1 MTKVYQNYFKGFK
14 HTAIVAGVLMAGFS
28 SASCAKAEESAE
40 DKIARSLTAAPA
52 SITDNA
58 TIADVDGTVLRAGT
72 NGWTCVPGI
81 PLIPGDKHPMCND
94 AVWMKW
100 IHSMMNGLPF
110 ETDVLGTS
118 YMLAG
123 DALVDNNNP
132 AATDPNDGGMWIQEG
147 PHLMMI
153 LPHASSIANLPRTPF
168 ASGPYVMWDN
178 TPLVHIMVPLGGEV
192 DGEVK

>member
-1 MTKVYQNYFKGFK
+1 MLRIHNKIIMSLS
-14 HTAIVAGVLMAGFS
+14 AISLI
-28 SASCAKAEESAE
+28 SATLLATPAFANENEENE
-40 DKIARSLTAAPA
+40 TVEVKITRSLSAAPT

-58 TIADVDGTVLRAGT
+58 TITDVDGTVLRAGT
-72 NGWTCVPGI
+72 NSWVCMPGI

-100 IHSMMNGLPF
+100 IDAMLNSKPF

-123 DALVDNNNP
+123 DALVNNNNP
-132 AATDPNDGGMWIQEG
+132 AATDPNDGGMWVQEG

-153 LPHASSIANLPRTPF
+153 LPHASSIADLPRNPF

-178 TPLVHIMVPLGGEV
+178 TPLVHIMVPLGG
-192 DGEVK
+192 DIK

>member
-1 MTKVYQNYFKGFK
+1 MTHGFK
-14 HTAIVAGVLMAGFS
+14 KYFLGATLAVTALLT
-28 SASCAKAEESAE
+28 SAASTVIAEESESA
-40 DKIARSLTAAPA
+40 DAKIARALTAAPS

-58 TIADVDGTVLRAGT
+58 TIKDVDGTVLRAGN

-81 PLIPGDKHPMCND
+81 PLIPDDDHPMCND
-94 AVWMKW
+94 AVWVKW
-100 IHSMMNGLPF
+100 IHSMQNGLPF

-153 LPHASSIANLPRTPF
+153 LPHATSIADLPRTPF

-192 DGEVK
+192 K

>member
-1 MTKVYQNYFKGFK
+1 MTRVNKIFTSLFGQI
-14 HTAIVAGVLMAGFS
+14 AIALVVLIIAITTVRFT
-28 SASCAKAEESAE
+28 KAEESIE
-40 DKIARSLTAAPA
+40 DKIARSLTAAPT
-52 SITDNA
+52 SITDEA

-132 AATDPNDGGMWIQEG
+132 AATDPSDGGMWIQEG

-153 LPHASSIANLPRTPF
+153 LPHASSIADLPRTPF

-192 DGEVK
+192 K